1 MATGTGTRAGGQTG
15 MRGER
20 RTVRL
25 RPYQLEAGRAV
36 LESVFGRQGGTI
48 SIMMARQGGKNELSA
63 QLEVLLLTAHML
75 IDADAIKCAPTFDPQ
90 ARLSMRRLWTRLQE
104 AGLGPWCRRDGT
116 GVVRLGRARQVF
128 LSAEPGSNVVGH
140 TASILLEVDESQD
153 VAREKF
159 DREFRP
165 MAAVANATTVHYGT
179 AWEETSLLE
188 QVKQSN
194 LELERRDGVRRHF
207 EYDWQVVAR
216 HNPAYGRFVE
226 AERQRLGEDHPLFLT
241 QYCLRTLAGGGRL
254 LSTQQRAQLQG
265 QHPRLSRPEPGEAY
279 VAGLDLAGQSS
290 AGEADAPSGER
301 AAGGRG
307 PSAGSGQDASV
318 LTVARVAMPASDA
331 LVQEPRLEVVEQ
343 YAWTGEPHDR
353 LYERLVDLLREVWR
367 VRRLAVDATG
377 LGETLAAWLAR
388 ALGRETV
395 TPLRFTA
402 ESKSRLGYNLLA
414 AINGGRLK
422 VYAGDGSAE
431 YRAFWLE
438 MEQARVAYRANRT
451 MNFYV
456 DPSEGHDDYLMSL
469 ALTVEAA
476 AGARPRTARGRLR
489 GEL

>member
-1 MATGTGTRAGGQTG
+1 MAGRRQAATRAAPGIG
-15 MRGER
+15 
-20 RTVRL
+20 VRL
-25 RPYQLEAGRAV
+25 RPYQVEAGRAV
-36 LESVFGRQGGTI
+36 LDSVFSGRGLTI
-48 SIMMARQGGKNELSA
+48 SVMMARQGGKNELSA
-63 QLEVLLLTAHML
+63 QLEVLLLTAHLL

-90 ARLSMRRLWTRLQE
+90 ARLSMRRLWARLQE
-104 AGLGPWCRRDGT
+104 AGLGPWCQRESP

-140 TASILLEVDESQD
+140 TARILLEVDESQD
-153 VAREKF
+153 VDREKF
-159 DREFRP
+159 DRDFRP

-207 EYDWQVVAR
+207 EYDWQAVAC

-226 AERQRLGEDHPLFLT
+226 SERQRLGESHPLFLT

-265 QHPRLSRPEPGEAY
+265 DHPRLSRPQSGETY
-279 VAGLDLAGQSS
+279 IAGLDLAGQGALEGGEEELS
-290 AGEADAPSGER
+290 GEAPGR
-301 AAGGRG
+301 AAGSR
-307 PSAGSGQDASV
+307 SGQDASV
-318 LTVARVAMPASDA
+318 LTIARVILPLSDA
-331 LVQEPRLEVVEQ
+331 LVQEPRLEVVEHC
-343 YAWTGEPHDR
+343 AWVGEPHDR

-367 VRRLAVDATG
+367 VRRVAVDATG
-377 LGETLAAWLAR
+377 LGETLTAWLAR
-388 ALGRETV
+388 ALGREAV
-395 TPLRFTA
+395 APVRFSG

-414 AINGGRLK
+414 AVNGGRLK
-422 VYAGDGSAE
+422 VYAGDGSTE
-431 YRAFWLE
+431 HRALWQE
-438 MEQARVAYRANRT
+438 MERARVSYRANRT

-476 AGARPRTARGRLR
+476 TGARPRTARGRLR
-489 GEL
+489 GEP